1 MFRRVLSKRNRV
13 LIKEL
18 VKTDF
23 KLKYQGSVLGVA
35 WSALKPLFLFVVM
48 YFVFVEFMRISDPAI
63 ENYALVLLC
72 GIAVWGFFS
81 EATSMG
87 MVSIVAR
94 GDILRKIS
102 FPKYIIVISG
112 MINALI
118 SLMINLAIVLAA
130 AVIMGVHFTWNI
142 FWLPLNFIELF
153 ALVFGLSLILSTIYV
168 KYHDIQHIWDVV
180 MQALFYATPIIWPLS
195 FVIAN
200 SSVAWAAKVVL
211 LSPPAQIIQ
220 DIRHNLLAENIQT
233 TWNYVGIW
241 YLQIIP
247 VVLTIL
253 ILIVGILMF
262 KKQSPRFAEVM

>member
-1 MFRRVLSKRNRV
+1 
-13 LIKEL
+13 
-18 VKTDF
+18 
-23 KLKYQGSVLGVA
+23 
-35 WSALKPLFLFVVM
+35 
-48 YFVFVEFMRISDPAI
+48 
-63 ENYALVLLC
+63 
-72 GIAVWGFFS
+72 
-81 EATSMG
+81 
-87 MVSIVAR
+87 
-94 GDILRKIS
+94 
-102 FPKYIIVISG
+102 